1 MRIPLDA
8 KQFKLVR
15 AWMAYSSH
23 DEYGR
28 FISYWVAFNAL
39 CAAKYEKDAFQPRAD
54 LDRRRSTGLSSVGT
68 SAAPVS
74 GTVKR
79 DGASIRLVL
88 DSPGPV
94 NIRIAERYTEDIIF
108 DSFARDYQGTFE
120 AWLRNPNFDAAVDAL
135 RTAIGRGWSQ
145 HPYVVNM
152 TKANDHRPEEMS
164 YSEMKG
170 KGVIVAWEDKGK
182 LAQLKAVLYQVRNNI
197 FHGEK
202 VPGELNDDRIVKA
215 ATPVLAFIC
224 ERLVPERPE

>member
-1 MRIPLDA
+1 MKIPLDS
-8 KQFKLVR
+8 KQYRLVR
-15 AWMAYSSH
+15 AWMAYSAH

-39 CAAKYEKDAFQPRAD
+39 CAAKYEKDAYLPRAD
-54 LDRRRSTGLSSVGT
+54 LDQKKSTGLASVGE

-79 DGASIRLVL
+79 DGTSIRLAL

-94 NIRIAERYTEDIIF
+94 SIRIAERYSEDIIF
-108 DSFARDYQGTFE
+108 DSFAKEYQSLYE
-120 AWLRNPNFDAAVDAL
+120 EWLRDPAFGAAVDAL
-135 RTAIGRGWSQ
+135 RAAIGKGRPR
-145 HPYVVNM
+145 PYVVNM
-152 TKANDHRPEEMS
+152 TRATEHRPDEMS
-164 YSEMKG
+164 YEDMKRG
-170 KGVIVAWEDKGK
+170 SVIVPWEAKAK

-224 ERLVPERPE
+224 ERLVPEYPE